1 MGISKQIKRTVLA
14 MLMTA
19 LAFSIIFSS
28 NVEAAGTKTGY
39 VDIKSGVLNV
49 RSGPGGSYK
58 VIATLK
64 NNTKLTIYSQT
75 KNGWSETRVNN
86 KKGYVSTGYL
96 RFYSQMSNQEA
107 KRITDRAIGTMD
119 KLSYERSYT
128 RKQIHSVLATSYTA
142 SYIDALIKYDMWPT
156 GKKDKYGNPLYEWI
170 ATDFPAF
177 RIWGFDWY
185 AQDAPKPPTV
195 TYYTKNGAQY
205 LNVYQ
210 NSEDDMYEYE
220 QKLFL
225 IKQYSKSSW
234 KIYSYQW

>member
-1 MGISKQIKRTVLA
+1 MGISKQIKRAVLA

-156 GKKDKYGNPLYEWI
+156 GKKINMATLYMNGLLQTFQPSEYGDLTGMLKTHPNLQPLHI
-170 ATDFPAF
+170 TRKMA
-177 RIWGFDWY
+177 
-185 AQDAPKPPTV
+185 
-195 TYYTKNGAQY
+195 
-205 LNVYQ
+205 LNT
-210 NSEDDMYEYE
+210 
-220 QKLFL
+220 
-225 IKQYSKSSW
+225 
-234 KIYSYQW
+234 